1 MALFMES
8 TVTAQ
13 PLDPAIEDKVSALLG
28 QMTLEEKIGQMTQ
41 IDVSV
46 VTVPNGQEVDQP
58 FDVSKLEQ
66 AILNY
71 HVGSILNTPTTPN
84 NNAQTV
90 GKWRAMTQQIRD
102 LAQKS
107 RLKIPV
113 IYGIDA
119 IHGATYTRDSVLF
132 PQAINMAATFN
143 RDLSFK
149 EGEIAAREVKASGID
164 WNFSPVMDIGR
175 QPLWPRLWETYGEDV
190 YLASSLG
197 QSFIE
202 GHQGENFADP
212 LKAPTCLKHYVG
224 YSFPINGKDR
234 TPAWIGERMLRE
246 YFLPSFAAGIKSGA
260 MTIMVNSAEVDGIPG
275 HANYQYLTTILRGEL
290 GFTGFTVSDW
300 EDIKR
305 LYTRDHLAASP
316 REAVKIAVMA
326 GIDMSMVPFDYS
338 FYELLLDL
346 VRNGEVPVAR
356 IDEAVT
362 RILRVKYLSGLF
374 ERREPDIAAEDHFS
388 TAEANAI
395 NLQAARESI
404 VLAKNSQNILPLSKK
419 ASILV
424 TGPTANLLS
433 VMNGG
438 WTITWQGDNEALYP
452 QQKLT
457 LLEAIR
463 QKTSGQ
469 VSYVG
474 GQRYQDEINIE
485 QAVGEAYRHDVVVM
499 ALGENTYTETAGN
512 IDSLN
517 LPFPQYQLARAL
529 FATGK
534 PIVLVTFGGRP
545 RVITEIADKAQAVVL
560 GFLPGMEGGVAMAD
574 ILFGD
579 TNPSAKLPVSYPRN
593 TNDVVLYDH
602 KPIEAFEA
610 NQYNPLYAFGHGLS
624 YTQFETSELSLEKTE
639 LKPGESLNLSV
650 KVTNTGKRSGQ
661 EVVMVFLHDVAATVT
676 RPNRQLKEFAK
687 VDLKPGETR
696 KIQFELPYEA
706 LSFIGVDMKR
716 IVEPGEFK
724 LYVGKETASFSVKE

>member
-1 MALFMES
+1 M
-8 TVTAQ
+8 TAQ
-13 PLDPAIEDKVSALLG
+13 PLDPAIEHKVHTLLD

-46 VTVPNGQEVDQP
+46 VTVPNGQEVEQP
-58 FDVSKLEQ
+58 FDQAKLEQ
-66 AILNY
+66 AILQY

-90 GKWRAMTQQIRD
+90 NKWRTMTQQIRE

-107 RLKIPV
+107 RLQIPV

-143 RDLSFK
+143 RELSFK

-202 GHQGENFADP
+202 GHQGENIADP
-212 LKAPTCLKHYVG
+212 FKAPACLKHYVG

-246 YFLPSFAAGIKSGA
+246 YFLPSFEAGIKAGA

-275 HANYQYLTTILRGEL
+275 HANYQYLTTILRDEL

-346 VRNGEVPVAR
+346 VRSGEVPVVR
-356 IDEAVT
+356 VDEAVS
-362 RILRVKYLSGLF
+362 RILRVKFMSGLF
-374 ERREPDIAAEDHFS
+374 DRREPDIATEGNFS

-404 VLAKNSQNILPLSKK
+404 VLAKNTQNILPLSKK
-419 ASILV
+419 ANILV

-452 QQKLT
+452 QHKLT

-463 QKTSGQ
+463 QKTSGK
-469 VSYVG
+469 VTYVG

-485 QAVGEAYRHDVVVM
+485 QAVTEASKHDVVVL

-512 IDSLN
+512 IETLN
-517 LPFPQYQLARAL
+517 LPYPQYQLARAL
-529 FATGK
+529 FAAGK

-545 RVITEIADKAQAVVL
+545 RVITEIAEKAQAVVL
-560 GFLPGMEGGVAMAD
+560 GFLPGMEGGLAMAD

-579 TNPSAKLPVSYPRN
+579 ANPSAKLPVSYPRN
-593 TNDVVLYDH
+593 TNDVVLYDY
-602 KPIEAFEA
+602 KPIEVFES

-624 YTQFETSELSLEKTE
+624 YTQFETSGLSLEKTE
-639 LKPGESLNLSV
+639 LKPGESLSLTVN
-650 KVTNTGKRSGQ
+650 VTNTGKRAGQ
-661 EVVMVFLHDVAATVT
+661 EVVLVYLHDVAASVT
-676 RPNRQLKEFAK
+676 RPNKQLKEFAK
-687 VDLKPGETR
+687 VDLKVGETR
-696 KIQFELPYEA
+696 KLQFELPYEA
-706 LSFIGVDMKR
+706 LSFIGVNMKR

-724 LYVGKETASFSVKE
+724 ILVGKESATFSVKE

>member
-1 MALFMES
+1 MGLFMES

-13 PLDPAIEDKVSALLG
+13 PLNPVIEDKVKALLG
-28 QMTLEEKIGQMTQ
+28 QMTLEEKVGQMTQ

-58 FDVSKLEQ
+58 FDQAKLEQ
-66 AILNY
+66 AILQY
-71 HVGSILNTPTTPN
+71 HVGSILNTPSTPN

-90 GKWRAMTQQIRD
+90 SKWRAMTQQIRD

-107 RLKIPV
+107 RLQIPV

-132 PQAINMAATFN
+132 PQAINMAASFN
-143 RDLSFK
+143 RDLSFQ

-190 YLASSLG
+190 YLASALG
-197 QSFIE
+197 QSFIQ
-202 GHQGENFADP
+202 GHQGQDFADP
-212 LKAPTCLKHYVG
+212 DKAPTCLKHYVG

-246 YFLPSFAAGIKSGA
+246 YFLPSFEAGIKSGA

-275 HANYQYLTTILRGEL
+275 HANYQYLTTILRDEL

-305 LYTRDHLAASP
+305 LYTRDHLAASA

-346 VRNGEVPVAR
+346 VHSGEVPVAR
-356 IDEAVT
+356 IDEAVS
-362 RILRVKYLSGLF
+362 RILRVKFMSGLF
-374 ERREPDIAAEDHFS
+374 DRRAPDITADGHFS
-388 TAEANAI
+388 TPAANAV

-404 VLAKNSQNILPLSKK
+404 VLAKNTQNTLPLSKK

-463 QKTSGQ
+463 QKTTGQ
-469 VSYVG
+469 VTYVG

-485 QAVGEAYRHDVVVM
+485 QAVGEAYKHDVVIL

-512 IDSLN
+512 IESLN
-517 LPFPQYQLARAL
+517 LPYPQYQLARAL

-545 RVITEIADKAQAVVL
+545 RVITEIADQAQAVVL

-593 TNDVVLYDH
+593 TNDLVLYDH
-602 KPIEAFEA
+602 KPIEAFES
-610 NQYNPLYAFGHGLS
+610 NQYHPLYAFGHGLS
-624 YTQFETSELSLEKTE
+624 YTQFETSELSLEETE
-639 LKPGESLNLSV
+639 LKPGESLHLSV
-650 KVTNTGKRSGQ
+650 KVTNTGKRAGQ
-661 EVVMVFLHDVAATVT
+661 EVVMVYLHDVAASVT
-676 RPNRQLKEFAK
+676 RPNKQLKEFAK
-687 VDLKPGETR
+687 VNLKPGESR
-696 KIQFELPYEA
+696 KVQFELPYEA
-706 LSFIGVDMKR
+706 FSFIGINMKR

-724 LYVGKETASFSVKE
+724 IFVGQEVATFHVKD